1 MNSTKKFDIKDRTL
15 EFAIRIVKLIRKF
28 PKDSAG
34 MVLGT
39 QLVRAGTSIGA
50 NMEEA
55 DGASTRKDFFNK
67 VSIARKEARE
77 TRYWLKVVV
86 GSELLNHPS
95 NINEAKDLVE
105 ESTELVKILSSIIS
119 KK

>member
-1 MNSTKKFDIKDRTL
+1 MNKIDIKDRTL
-15 EFAIRIVKLIRKF
+15 DFAIRIVRLVKKF

-34 MVLGT
+34 MILGK
-39 QLVRAGTSIGA
+39 QLIRSGTSIGA

-77 TRYWLKVVV
+77 TRFWMKVIL
-86 GSELLNHPS
+86 GSEILYHSS
-95 NINEAKDLVE
+95 NIKETHALIDECSQLI
-105 ESTELVKILSSIIS
+105 KILSSIIS

>member
-1 MNSTKKFDIKDRTL
+1 MQKFDIKDRTL
-15 EFAIRIVKLIRKF
+15 DFAIRLAKLIKKF

-34 MVLGT
+34 MVLSR
-39 QLVRAGTSIGA
+39 QLIRAGTSVGA

-77 TRYWLKVVV
+77 TRYWLKVVL
-86 GSELLNHPS
+86 GSEILNHAS
-95 NINEAKDLVE
+95 NIKEANELIE
-105 ESTELVKILSSIIS
+105 ESTEIIKILSSII
-119 KK
+119 KKK